1 MTGLTPDQRG
11 QLERA
16 VVGLRRTLERDLSG
30 TLAGRF
36 GINSDGT
43 LDPEDTLRLDADEVR
58 LRKDLLEI
66 LDVLKVDGGSAETA
80 VARLAREAAFTHAN
94 RLTAIRIAEAN
105 DLLPASLAG
114 GRASTGYQDVLE
126 LSPRLRN
133 DPTEG
138 YWLYLRWCGDELAP
152 DAPGLFDPRNPLLDL
167 APTAAALDRLV
178 ELLADESLSPIWS
191 VPDTLGWAYQFF
203 NTPEERR
210 EMRESTAPR
219 DSRELA
225 VRNQFFTPSYVVR
238 FLVQNALGRRL
249 VEAYGLLELAD
260 ELPLLVGHDPPA
272 PKPLPLAEVR
282 VLDPACGSGHFLLG
296 CYDLLERAWALQG
309 VGAEEAAARILP
321 CLHGIEIDPR
331 AAQVATAALVL
342 RARRAARTRAL
353 PSPEVVC
360 ARSLPAK
367 AVAEAEPSLTPE
379 LRGLLRAMQAELD
392 DAPILGPLLVA
403 EQRLQDA
410 LRRVVPEAV
419 PGDTL
424 FRARGVVE
432 EALDRAEH
440 GLLRA
445 LADVADQAESTRAE
459 RLLTADAA
467 DAVRFVDALR
477 RRYDA
482 VLMNPP
488 FGEPVPSTKPYIKAA
503 YPWVPTKDA
512 NLFAAFVGR
521 GVDLCRDGGY
531 VGAITSR
538 AGMFNTTYLAWREQ
552 VFLGHQLTAVADLG
566 GGVMEQAMVEAAA
579 YVIGRKARRADRPI
593 PFVRLLDERP
603 RAPGLEVAIEAL
615 RNGSEDPRLY
625 RVTLADFDAIPGHP
639 VAYWM
644 HPSLRTLFQRLPSI
658 EGHAA
663 DVRQGTATGDD
674 FRFLRCAW
682 EVRPERVA
690 RTRQQTHQRKRWVAF
705 AKGGEY
711 SPFWSDVHLVLDW
724 ERDGEVLRA
733 FSRSRVQN
741 AQYMF
746 GPGVTWPLRTQ
757 GGFNPRLLPLGSG
770 FGHKGPGVF
779 ARKGTDPVVL
789 VSWLNSRPAR
799 CLLDAVATFGSYEVG
814 AVQRVPWPAEM
825 VTDEAPRIVERS
837 REVVA
842 AVRMR
847 DTVDETTRSFVA
859 PELARGSGTL
869 ADRLASW
876 HADQDAREV
885 AAIEAL
891 STLEGEWAHALALD
905 PRAEAYI
912 EEELGKPVW
921 ELDDE
926 PVSEE
931 HAGALRVGVDAPA
944 GSFTVSPTL
953 EPRARLL
960 GVHPRRIAEA
970 RQRIPVPDQ
979 TQRRAGVRLVSW
991 LAGIALGR
999 WEPDAS
1005 APDAVA
1011 DLVGPLPVRAPG
1023 EAVDH
1028 LAMSMLLDEPGHP
1041 EDLVGRVGAAAEQVY
1056 GADALDVLDE
1066 LAALLGVRELRSYLA
1081 RTFFLDHLA
1090 MYTKSRREAPLYWQ
1104 LTVPSRAWS
1113 VWVYAPLLTRE
1124 TLHGIVRHAERRMTL
1139 GRDEARR
1146 LRQEREAAIG
1156 AAARELD
1163 RRLDVEERLVEELRV
1178 FGAEASRLAGLG
1190 WEPDLEDGFALVGS
1204 MLRRLFAPR
1213 AWPKLNRHAA
1223 DLGKGAFPWAS
1234 THDWREHA

>member
-1 MTGLTPDQRG
+1 M
-11 QLERA
+11 
-16 VVGLRRTLERDLSG
+16 
-30 TLAGRF
+30 
-36 GINSDGT
+36 
-43 LDPEDTLRLDADEVR
+43 
-58 LRKDLLEI
+58 
-66 LDVLKVDGGSAETA
+66 
-80 VARLAREAAFTHAN
+80 REA
-94 RLTAIRIAEAN
+94 
-105 DLLPASLAG
+105 
-114 GRASTGYQDVLE
+114 
-126 LSPRLRN
+126 
-133 DPTEG
+133 
-138 YWLYLRWCGDELAP
+138 
-152 DAPGLFDPRNPLLDL
+152 
-167 APTAAALDRLV
+167 
-178 ELLADESLSPIWS
+178 
-191 VPDTLGWAYQFF
+191 
-203 NTPEERR
+203 
-210 EMRESTAPR
+210 TAPR

-238 FLVQNALGRRL
+238 FLVQNTLGRRL
-249 VEAYGLLELAD
+249 VEAYGVPELVE

-272 PKPLPLAEVR
+272 GQALPLAEIR
-282 VLDPACGSGHFLLG
+282 ILDPACGSGHFLLG

-309 VGAEEAAARILP
+309 VDREEAAAHILP

-353 PSPEVVC
+353 PSPEIVC

-367 AVAEAEPSLTPE
+367 AVAEAEPSLKPE
-379 LRGLLRAMQAELD
+379 FRQLLRAMQAELD

-419 PGDTL
+419 SGDTL
-424 FRARGVVE
+424 FRAGGVVE
-432 EALDRAEH
+432 EALDRAES
-440 GLLRA
+440 GLLHA
-445 LADVADQAESTRAE
+445 LADVADRAESPRAE

-467 DAVRFVDALR
+467 DAVRFVDAVR

-531 VGAITSR
+531 IGAITSR

-566 GGVMEQAMVEAAA
+566 SGVMEQAMVEAAA
-579 YVIGRKARRADRPI
+579 YVIGRKPREASRPV
-593 PFVRLLDERP
+593 PFVRLLEERP
-603 RAPGLEVAIEAL
+603 RAAKLEKALDAL
-615 RNGSEDPRLY
+615 RNGTEDPRLY

-644 HPSLRTLFQRLPSI
+644 HPSVRTLFQRLPGI

-682 EVRPERVA
+682 EVRPDRVA
-690 RTRQQTHQRKRWVAF
+690 RTREQTHERKRWVAF

-724 ERDGEVLRA
+724 ERDGEVLRS
-733 FSRSRVQN
+733 FSGSRVQN

-746 GPGVTWPLRTQ
+746 GNGVTWPRRTQ
-757 GGFNPRLLPLGSG
+757 GGFNPSVLPAGCG
-770 FGHKGPGVF
+770 FGDKGPGVF
-779 ARKGTDPVVL
+779 ARAGTDPLVL
-789 VSWLNSRPAR
+789 LSWLNSRPAR

-825 VTDEAPRIVERS
+825 VTSEAPTILERS
-837 REVVA
+837 QAVA
-842 AVRMR
+842 AVVRMR
-847 DTVDETTRSFVA
+847 DTVDETTRSFLA

-869 ADRLASW
+869 AGRMASW

-885 AAIEAL
+885 VAIEAL
-891 STLEGEWAHALALD
+891 SALEREWAHALALD
-905 PRAEAYI
+905 ADAEAYI
-912 EEELGKPVW
+912 EDELGKPVW
-921 ELDDE
+921 ELGDD

-931 HAGALRVGVDAPA
+931 QVATLTDGVDAPA

-953 EPRARLL
+953 EPPARAL

-970 RQRIPVPDQ
+970 RHRIPLNDQ

-991 LAGIALGR
+991 LTGIAFGR
-999 WEPDAS
+999 WDPDAL
-1005 APDAVA
+1005 ARDEPT

-1023 EAVDH
+1023 ELGDASRVP
-1028 LAMSMLLDEPGHP
+1028 MLLDEPGHAD
-1041 EDLVGRVGAAAEQVY
+1041 DLSVRVGAAAEHVY
-1056 GADALDVLDE
+1056 GADAQDVLDD
-1066 LAALLGVRELRSYLA
+1066 LSALLGVRELRSYLA
-1081 RTFFLDHLA
+1081 RGFFRDHLA
-1090 MYTKSRREAPLYWQ
+1090 MYTKSRREAPIYWQ

-1113 VWVYAPLLTRE
+1113 VWVYAPSLTRE
-1124 TLHGIVRHAERRMTL
+1124 ALHGIVRQAARRLTL

-1146 LRQEREAAIG
+1146 LRQERESATG
-1156 AAARELD
+1156 TAARELE
-1163 RRLDVEERLVEELRV
+1163 RRLDVEEGLLEELRV
-1178 FGAEASRLAGLG
+1178 FRDEASRLAALG
-1190 WEPDLEDGFALVGS
+1190 WEPDLEDGFALVAS

-1213 AWPKLNRHAA
+1213 AWAKLERHAA
-1223 DLGKGAFPWAS
+1223 DLSKGAFPWAS
-1234 THDWREHA
+1234 AHDWREHA